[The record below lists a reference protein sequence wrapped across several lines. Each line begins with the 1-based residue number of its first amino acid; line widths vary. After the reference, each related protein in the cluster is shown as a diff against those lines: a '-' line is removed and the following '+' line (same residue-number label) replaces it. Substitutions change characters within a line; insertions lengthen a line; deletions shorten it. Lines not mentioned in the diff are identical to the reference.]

1 MSDADIGTISK
12 KGKLP
17 QGDKFNTELPKF
29 ACKCAN
35 EAINGG
41 NAIFGIQ
48 SIGKC
53 FNFKIRLVS
62 NPWPYMEVLRRWT
75 QLMF

>member
-1 MSDADIGTISK
+1 MTDADLGSTSK

-17 QGDKFNTELPKF
+17 KGDKFNTELPKF

-35 EAINGG
+35 EAINNG

-48 SIGKC
+48 NIGNVK
-53 FNFKIRLVS
+53 L
-62 NPWPYMEVLRRWT
+62 
-75 QLMF
+75 